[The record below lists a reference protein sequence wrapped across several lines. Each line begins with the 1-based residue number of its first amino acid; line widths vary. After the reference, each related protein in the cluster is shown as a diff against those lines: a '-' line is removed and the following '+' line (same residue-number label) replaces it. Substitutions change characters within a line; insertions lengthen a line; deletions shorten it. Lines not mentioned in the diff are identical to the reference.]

1 MTLDDGI
8 SIGSHSSSSKM
19 GASSNPNASRLSA
32 LHERK
37 KVIEETLAKRNQELK
52 QLCIQEAE
60 LTGILPPEI
69 PLEPGESPPTFRR
82 RIGTSFQLPQNL
94 LNNINNEEESI
105 AKLELEMQVQ
115 SKLAD
120 AAFLLA
126 DERNISK
133 VGNKYHAIVQI
144 DL

>member
-1 MTLDDGI
+1 
-8 SIGSHSSSSKM
+8 M
-19 GASSNPNASRLSA
+19 GASSNPNAARLAA
-32 LHERK
+32 LQERK
-37 KVIEETLAKRNQELK
+37 RIIEETLIKRNQDLK

-60 LTGILPPEI
+60 LTGIMPPEI
-69 PLEPGESPPTFRR
+69 PLEPGESPPSFRR

-94 LNNINNEEESI
+94 INNINNEEESI

-126 DERNISK
+126 DDRNSSK
-133 VGNKYHAIVQI
+133 VSIFIIAIVNNHKFI
-144 DL
+144 TITDSKTKA

>member
-1 MTLDDGI
+1 
-8 SIGSHSSSSKM
+8 M

-32 LHERK
+32 LQERK
-37 KVIEETLAKRNQELK
+37 KIIEETLAKRNQELK

-60 LTGILPPEI
+60 LTGVMPPEI
-69 PLEPGESPPTFRR
+69 PLEPGETPPSFRR

-115 SKLAD
+115 GALAEAANALAD
-120 AAFLLA
+120 
-126 DERNISK
+126 DRNISK
-133 VGNKYHAIVQI
+133 VSS
-144 DL
+144 